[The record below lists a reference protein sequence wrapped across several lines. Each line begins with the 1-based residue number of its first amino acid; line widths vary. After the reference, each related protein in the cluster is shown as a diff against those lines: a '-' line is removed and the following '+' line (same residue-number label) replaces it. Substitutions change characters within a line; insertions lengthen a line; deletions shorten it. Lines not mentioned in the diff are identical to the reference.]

1 MIRTVESPPPASAP
15 VLAAYSYCEA
25 VTGQQ
30 ARNFAY
36 GIRLLPTPK
45 RRAMSALYAFSR
57 RVDDIGDGAL
67 AADVKVTRLEDTRT
81 LLDRVRAGK
90 VEEDDTDPVAVALS
104 HAASAFPIPLGGL
117 DELID
122 GVLMDVRGET
132 YETWDDL
139 KVYCRCVAGA
149 IGRLS
154 LGVFGTEAGARGTER
169 AAEYADTLGLALQL
183 TNILRDVR
191 EDAEGAAPT
200 CRRTTWRSSAAPPGS
215 TGPPRPRAP
224 TSRAS
229 STSRCAA
236 PAPCSP
242 RATGCCP
249 CSTGAAGPVWPP
261 WPASTAV
268 CWTASSATPRPSCA
282 AGSRCPAGRRP
293 TSRCAACPAWTPGTS
308 PAARPSGRQ
317 PGGGPDGRAGRRSG
331 PGRSHRRGTAGNPAL
346 RRGVP
351 EDIGRSCRVS
361 AARPAGRGGR
371 TMSDGTQSPGAPIA
385 DASARAGRGGPAD
398 GTTGRDAVVVGGGL
412 AGITAALALADA
424 GVRVT
429 LLEGRPRL
437 GGLAFSFRRGDLT
450 VDNGQHVYLRCCT
463 AYRWFL
469 DRIEGSALAPLQ
481 DRLDVPVVDV
491 AKPEGRRLG
500 RLRRDALPVPLH
512 LGRGLATYPHL
523 SLAERAR
530 VGRAALAL
538 KALDLTDPALDT
550 QDFGTWLTAH
560 GQSARAVEALW
571 DLVGVATLNAVAGD
585 ASLALAAMVFKT
597 GLLSDPG
604 AADIGWARVPL
615 GELHDR
621 LTRKALDSAGV
632 RTEVR
637 TRVTSLSRNENGS
650 WSVEVP
656 GETLHADAVV
666 LAVPQRETH
675 DLLPAGALDAP
686 ERLLALG
693 TAPILNVHVVYDR
706 KVLAAPFLAALG
718 TPCSGCSTAPTPPG
732 CARAS
737 TSRCPSRPRR
747 TRSTPP
753 WPCCASAT
761 CPSWSGCCPRPAA
774 PGCRT
779 SSSPGSAPRRS
790 PPPPA
795 PDGSGPAPA
804 PRHPACT
811 WPGRGPPPGGPRPW
825 RVRSAAA

>member
-1 MIRTVESPPPASAP
+1 
-15 VLAAYSYCEA
+15 
-25 VTGQQ
+25 
-30 ARNFAY
+30 
-36 GIRLLPTPK
+36 
-45 RRAMSALYAFSR
+45 
-57 RVDDIGDGAL
+57 
-67 AADVKVTRLEDTRT
+67 
-81 LLDRVRAGK
+81 
-90 VEEDDTDPVAVALS
+90 
-104 HAASAFPIPLGGL
+104 
-117 DELID
+117 
-122 GVLMDVRGET
+122 
-132 YETWDDL
+132 
-139 KVYCRCVAGA
+139 
-149 IGRLS
+149 
-154 LGVFGTEAGARGTER
+154 
-169 AAEYADTLGLALQL
+169 
-183 TNILRDVR
+183 
-191 EDAEGAAPT
+191 
-200 CRRTTWRSSAAPPGS
+200 
-215 TGPPRPRAP
+215 
-224 TSRAS
+224 
-229 STSRCAA
+229 
-236 PAPCSP
+236 
-242 RATGCCP
+242 
-249 CSTGAAGPVWPP
+249 
-261 WPASTAV
+261 
-268 CWTASSATPRPSCA
+268 
-282 AGSRCPAGRRP
+282 
-293 TSRCAACPAWTPGTS
+293 
-308 PAARPSGRQ
+308 
-317 PGGGPDGRAGRRSG
+317 
-331 PGRSHRRGTAGNPAL
+331 
-346 RRGVP
+346 
-351 EDIGRSCRVS
+351 
-361 AARPAGRGGR
+361 
-371 TMSDGTQSPGAPIA
+371 MSDGTQSPGAPIA

-538 KALDLTDPALDT
+538 KALDLTDPALDA

-621 LTRKALDSAGV
+621 LARKALDSAGV

-650 WSVEVP
+650 WSVQVP

-718 TPCSGCSTAPTPPG
+718 TPLQWVFDRTDASGLREGQYLAVSQSAAQDEIDAPVAVLRERYLPELE
-732 CARAS
+732 RLL
-737 TSRCPSRPRR
+737 
-747 TRSTPP
+747 
-753 WPCCASAT
+753 
-761 CPSWSGCCPRPAA
+761 PAA
-774 PGCRT
+774 RGAGVQDFFVTRERT
-779 SSSPGSAPRRS
+779 ATF
-790 PPPPA
+790 
-795 PDGSGPAPA
+795 APA
-804 PRHPACT
+804 PGAGRFRPGARTKAPGLYLAGAWTATGWPAT
-811 WPGRGPPPGGPRPW
+811 MESA
-825 RVRSAAA
+825 VRSGVSAADAALGALGRSRDRLPEFFGEAA